1 MIKSVLETLLVGKPK
16 PFHKEGEMSAIIKS
30 PVGAPVMLGFDG
42 LEGDQVADIIHHGG
56 RDKAIH
62 LYPVEH
68 YSFWRD
74 RYPDLD
80 FLDNP
85 GAFGENLS
93 CRFLTEDELH
103 LGDIFRIGQ
112 AVVQCSHA
120 RQPCWKLNHRFGK
133 PDVLKTVVKS
143 TKSGCY
149 FRILEPGLVAAGDA
163 IIQIDRPRP
172 DWPLSKL
179 FRMIIGGHHKGRA
192 AELTALS
199 QMPELA
205 ENWRTRASQLA
216 AQ

>member
-1 MIKSVLETLLVGKPK
+1 MIKSVVETLLVGKPK
-16 PFHKEGEMSAIIKS
+16 PFRDDGEMSAIRKS
-30 PVGAPVMLGFDG
+30 PVDVPVMLGFEG
-42 LEGDQVADIIHHGG
+42 LEGDQVADTIHLGG

-80 FLDNP
+80 FLDSA

-93 CRFLTEDELH
+93 CKFLTEDELH

-112 AVVQCSHA
+112 ATVQCSHA
-120 RQPCWKLNHRFGK
+120 RQPCWKLNHRFDK

-143 TKSGCY
+143 TKSGSY

-163 IIQIDRPRP
+163 IIQIDRPLP

-179 FRMIIGGHHKGRA
+179 FQVIIGGHHKGREV
-192 AELTALS
+192 ELAALS
-199 QMPELA
+199 QMPKLA
-205 ENWRTRASQLA
+205 ENWRMRATQLA
-216 AQ
+216 TQ